1 MISVSNVSKSYG
13 NLRVLTD
20 ISLEIADGEFVSVV
34 GPSGAGKTTLLQI
47 VGSLERPDSGKVVYG
62 GTDDVASMKEERRA
76 RFRNRNIGFVFQ
88 FHQLLPEFT
97 ICENVAM
104 PAMIGGISRR
114 EAMARAAEI
123 LTRLGL
129 ADRLTHRPSEL
140 SGGERQRS
148 AVARALI
155 NGPRVILADEPS
167 GSLDSHNRREL
178 YDLFFQLRADTGVT
192 FVIVTHDESLAADSD
207 RIIYMKDGQII

>member
-1 MISVSNVSKSYG
+1 MIQVTGVSKSYERLQV
-13 NLRVLTD
+13 LRD
-20 ISLEIADGEFVSVV
+20 ISLSIGDGEFVSIV

-47 VGSLERPDSGKVVYG
+47 IGSLERPDSGI
-62 GTDDVASMKEERRA
+62 VAYDGEDIVAMKEERRA

-97 ICENVAM
+97 INENVAM
-104 PAMIGGISRR
+104 PAMIGGQSRR
-114 EAMARAAEI
+114 ESMARAAEI

-129 ADRLTHRPSEL
+129 ANRLDHRPAQL
-140 SGGERQRS
+140 SGGERQRA

-155 NGPRVILADEPS
+155 NDPRVILADEPS
-167 GSLDSHNRREL
+167 GSLDSQNRREL
-178 YDLFFQLRADTGVT
+178 YDLFFKLRQDTGMT

-207 RIIYMKDGQII
+207 RIIHMKDGQITA